1 MPEKNTKK
9 STVKKTVARKS
20 AAKTTVKKVAK
31 PAETYSCG
39 CHHNCACGGNC
50 AEHTHCACRKGRF
63 WKKLVLFLIVF
74 ALGFATAKLCCCHKR
89 GGFMPKPEFDNGCL
103 VVKCPKMA
111 EKVAM
116 MDKNGD
122 GCVDKAE
129 FKIAKK
135 HRRGFD
141 KRGPKPEMPQPAPM
155 PEAPAEMPQPA
166 DATK

>member
-50 AEHTHCACRKGRF
+50 AEHMHCKCHKGGF
-63 WKKLVLFLIVF
+63 FKKFVLCLIVF
-74 ALGFATAKLCCCHKR
+74 ALGFASAKLCCCKR

-111 EKVAM
+111 EMAVK

-129 FKIAKK
+129 FKVAKK
-135 HRRGFD
+135 HNRKFKARHQE
-141 KRGPKPEMPQPAPM
+141 PEMPAPV
-155 PEAPAEMPQPA
+155 PEQVVVESVSNQQV
-166 DATK
+166 TE

>member
-1 MPEKNTKK
+1 MANTKK
-9 STVKKTVARKS
+9 SPAKKTPVRKTTK
-20 AAKTTVKKVAK
+20 ATVKKVVK
-31 PAETYSCG
+31 PVEETYSCG
-39 CHHNCACGGNC
+39 CNHGCACGGHC
-50 AEHTHCACRKGRF
+50 AEHTHCVCHKGRF
-63 WKKLVLFLIVF
+63 WKKLVLFLVVF

-89 GGFMPKPEFDNGCL
+89 GGFMPRPEFDNGCL

-129 FKIAKK
+129 FKMSKK

-141 KRGPKPEMPQPAPM
+141 KRDAKPEMPQPAPM
-155 PEAPAEMPQPA
+155 P
-166 DATK
+166 DATADTVQTAEVAK

>member
-1 MPEKNTKK
+1 MANTKK
-9 STVKKTVARKS
+9 SPAKKTPVRKTTK
-20 AAKTTVKKVAK
+20 ATVKKVVK

-39 CHHNCACGGNC
+39 CNHGCACGGHC
-50 AEHTHCACRKGRF
+50 AEHTHCACHKGRF
-63 WKKLVLFLIVF
+63 WKKLVLFLVVF

-89 GGFMPKPEFDNGCL
+89 GGFMPRPEFDNGCL

-129 FKIAKK
+129 FKMAKK

-141 KRGPKPEMPQPAPM
+141 KRDAKPEMPQPAPM
-155 PEAPAEMPQPA
+155 P
-166 DATK
+166 DATADTVQTAEVAK

>member
-1 MPEKNTKK
+1 MANTKK
-9 STVKKTVARKS
+9 SPAKKTPVRKTTK
-20 AAKTTVKKVAK
+20 ATVKKVVK

-39 CHHNCACGGNC
+39 CNQGCACGGHC
-50 AEHTHCACRKGRF
+50 AEHAHCACHKGRF
-63 WKKLVLFLIVF
+63 WKKLVLFLIIF

-89 GGFMPKPEFDNGCL
+89 GGFMPRPEFDNGCL

-129 FKIAKK
+129 FKMAKK
-135 HRRGFD
+135 HRRGFN
-141 KRGPKPEMPQPAPM
+141 KRGPKPEMPQPVPM
-155 PEAPAEMPQPA
+155 P
-166 DATK
+166 DATADTVQTAEVAK

>member
-1 MPEKNTKK
+1 MANTKK
-9 STVKKTVARKS
+9 SPAKKTTARKTTK
-20 AAKTTVKKVAK
+20 ATVKKVVK

-39 CHHNCACGGNC
+39 CNQGCACGGHC
-50 AEHTHCACRKGRF
+50 AEHAHCACHKGRF
-63 WKKLVLFLIVF
+63 WKKLVLFLVVF

-89 GGFMPKPEFDNGCL
+89 GGFMPRPEFDNGCL

-129 FKIAKK
+129 FKMAKK

-141 KRGPKPEMPQPAPM
+141 KRDAKPEMPQPAPM
-155 PEAPAEMPQPA
+155 P
-166 DATK
+166 DATADTVQTAEVAK

>member
-1 MPEKNTKK
+1 MANTKK
-9 STVKKTVARKS
+9 SPAKKTTVRKTTK
-20 AAKTTVKKVAK
+20 ATVKKVVK

-39 CHHNCACGGNC
+39 CNQGCACGGHC
-50 AEHTHCACRKGRF
+50 VEHAHCGCHRGKF

-89 GGFMPKPEFDNGCL
+89 GGFMPRPEFDNGCL

-129 FKIAKK
+129 FKMAKK

-166 DATK
+166 DGTK

>member
-1 MPEKNTKK
+1 MANTKK
-9 STVKKTVARKS
+9 SPAKKTPVRKTTK
-20 AAKTTVKKVAK
+20 ATVKKVVK

-39 CHHNCACGGNC
+39 CNHGCACGGHC
-50 AEHTHCACRKGRF
+50 AEHTHCACHKGRF
-63 WKKLVLFLIVF
+63 WKKLVLFLVVF

-89 GGFMPKPEFDNGCL
+89 GGFMPRPEFDNGCL

-129 FKIAKK
+129 FKMAKK

-141 KRGPKPEMPQPAPM
+141 KRDVKPEMPQPAPM
-155 PEAPAEMPQPA
+155 P
-166 DATK
+166 DATADTVQTAEVAK

>member
-1 MPEKNTKK
+1 MANTKK
-9 STVKKTVARKS
+9 SPAKKTPVRKTTK
-20 AAKTTVKKVAK
+20 ATVKKVVK

-39 CHHNCACGGNC
+39 CNHGCACGGHC
-50 AEHTHCACRKGRF
+50 AEHTHCACHKGRF
-63 WKKLVLFLIVF
+63 WKKLVLFLVIF

-89 GGFMPKPEFDNGCL
+89 GGFMPRPEFDNGCL

-129 FKIAKK
+129 FKMAKK

-155 PEAPAEMPQPA
+155 P
-166 DATK
+166 DATADTVQTAEVAK